1 MRRPLHVYANDTYA
15 NAEYVEKE
23 RERERGGEGRERE
36 RERDREKTSKHQI
49 KTKRG

>member
-23 RERERGGEGRERE
+23 RERKRERE
-36 RERDREKTSKHQI
+36 KE
-49 KTKRG
+49 